1 MKTRL
6 LFLFLFLLISTF
18 SILAQV
24 ETVQPQSIAQ
34 KFLELYFKGDWF
46 DACSK
51 YSTSDCE
58 NQLSFMIKTME
69 TDDRYVD
76 EGTCSF
82 VIDSCAIGKDGLTA
96 ICYYTKT
103 CTELKKAKKNK
114 LHLKLID
121 NKWVVEYIWRRDK
134 YL

>member
-6 LFLFLFLLISTF
+6 LFLFPLLLISTF
-18 SILAQV
+18 GIYAQV
-24 ETVQPQSIAQ
+24 EISQPQAVAQ
-34 KFLELYFKGDWF
+34 KFLELYFKGEWF

-51 YSTSDCE
+51 YGIKDCE
-58 NQLSFMIKTME
+58 NQLSFMIKVME
-69 TDDRYVD
+69 TDEKYVD

-82 VIDSCAIGKDGLTA
+82 VIDTCIIEKDGLTA
-96 ICYYTKT
+96 ICNYTKT
-103 CTELKKAKKNK
+103 CTALKKPKTNK

-121 NKWVVEYIWRRDK
+121 NKWYVEYLWRRDK